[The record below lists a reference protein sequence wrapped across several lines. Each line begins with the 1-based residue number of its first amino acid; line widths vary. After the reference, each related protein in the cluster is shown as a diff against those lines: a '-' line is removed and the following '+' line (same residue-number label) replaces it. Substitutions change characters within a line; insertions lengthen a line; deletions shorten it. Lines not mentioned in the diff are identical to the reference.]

1 MQTTTTPVITS
12 TDKIEGA
19 FKELQFELEETAR
32 VQGKHDA
39 EQTSSLTEAIY
50 GVRFLNTIVRPAVQN
65 SINVIREELLVA
77 SKVMAVQQFEAEAK
91 KNIEKARTDIN
102 EKKLAII
109 AACKNKSAI
118 YIKSAKQKLKGLFT
132 TITLAVA
139 AIDTGIAYSS
149 YRTAGFSTIQ
159 AASLSAAVFILLV
172 LSTFAAI
179 PWIRQAKTTITRSV
193 RAIVICTVVFS
204 VLAGISFLRAEGLN
218 NVINIGLN
226 SDGIQQMTQ
235 HYSFWPLLLV
245 SFGLFLGIFLL
256 HLFYWQDDREKEQAL
271 SIQKHYHTIE
281 ELKKEIALLDTE
293 IVRTEKEMT
302 KRKDE
307 VRALFDLYHKLVK
320 RAENI
325 GELAIGIYKRTF
337 SLYAPIIP
345 EFLQTA
351 HHLTYDTEI
360 KFYTNEN
367 K

>member
-1 MQTTTTPVITS
+1 MQTITTPVITS
-12 TDKIEGA
+12 TDKIEST
-19 FKELQFELEETAR
+19 FKELHFELEETAR

-50 GVRFLNTIVRPAVQN
+50 GVRFLDTIVRPAVQN
-65 SINVIREELLVA
+65 SINIIREELLVA
-77 SKVMAVQQFEAEAK
+77 SKVMAVQQFESEAK
-91 KNIEKARTDIN
+91 KSIEKAQTDIN

-109 AACKNKSAI
+109 AACKNKSAV

-159 AASLSAAVFILLV
+159 SASLSAAVFILLV
-172 LSTFAAI
+172 ISTFAAI
-179 PWIRQAKTTITRSV
+179 PWIKQAKTTVARSV
-193 RAIVICTVVFS
+193 RGIAICSIVFS

-218 NVINIGLN
+218 NIINI
-226 SDGIQQMTQ
+226 STSAESVQQVSQ
-235 HYSFWPLLLV
+235 QYSFWPLLLV

-256 HLFYWQDDREKEQAL
+256 HLFYWQDEREKEQAL
-271 SIQKHYHTIE
+271 GIQKHFRTIE

-293 IVRTEKEMT
+293 IIQTEKELT

-325 GELAIGIYKRTF
+325 GEVSIGIYKRTF
-337 SLYAPIIP
+337 SMYAPTIP
-345 EFLQTA
+345 DFLQTT